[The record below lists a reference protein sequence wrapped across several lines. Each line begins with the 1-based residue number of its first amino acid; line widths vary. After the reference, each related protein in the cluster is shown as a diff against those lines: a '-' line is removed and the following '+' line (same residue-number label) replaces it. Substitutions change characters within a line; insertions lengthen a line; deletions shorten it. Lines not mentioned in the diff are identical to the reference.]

1 MENRVYIQPKA
12 QAIWMGV
19 KAREHKE
26 NNGTLVQAV
35 GEDNVQTRLGV
46 RLFLNGKSHVDK
58 GTAREFE
65 PFVEANW
72 IYNTRQFGARLNGV
86 ETASYG
92 TRNAG
97 ELKAGVEGKISDNL
111 NVWGNVAQ
119 QIGGKG
125 YSDSQAMLGVKY
137 MF

>member
-1 MENRVYIQPKA
+1 MRWPVLVDHY
-12 QAIWMGV
+12 
-19 KAREHKE
+19 REHKE
-26 NNGTLVQAV
+26 TNGTLVQGV

-46 RLFLNGKSHVDK
+46 RVFMNGKSHLDK
-58 GTAREFE
+58 GTSREFE

-86 ETASYG
+86 ETVSYG

-97 ELKAGVEGKISDNL
+97 ELKVGVEGKLSNNL

-119 QIGGKG
+119 QMGGKG